1 MKALRILSRALG
13 GALLVNAVPHGVS
26 GLQGRPFPTP
36 FADPPGVG
44 MSPPVTNIAWSAMN
58 LVGGLLVLRRGIRSR
73 GEAVAVVVGG
83 IASVFVVAA
92 HFGSVMSGG
101 TGLTARGMTS
111 RGMPARGRT
120 ARGMTSRGSGSPL
133 QTARRLTEPVARS
146 LAGHR
151 AFPLWAVI
159 HHRGR
164 RSGAEYATPI
174 AVVPTY
180 DEGVVLIGLPYGLD
194 TNWARNVVAAGGATL
209 AWKGAEHRTSAARII
224 DADEAAALAKAP
236 FHAVVKRMPGAILLE
251 RD

>member
-1 MKALRILSRALG
+1 MTALRILSRALG

-26 GLQGRPFPTP
+26 GVQGRPFPTP

-44 MSPPVTNIAWSAMN
+44 LSSPVTNIAWSAIN

-73 GEAVAVVVGG
+73 GEAVAVVAGG
-83 IASVFVVAA
+83 IVSAFAVAA

-101 TGLTARGMTS
+101 TGLVPRGMVS
-111 RGMPARGRT
+111 RGME
-120 ARGMTSRGSGSPL
+120 SRGAGSRL
-133 QTARRLTEPVARS
+133 RTARRLTEPVARS
-146 LAGHR
+146 LAGRR

-209 AWKGAEHRTSAARII
+209 AWKGGQHRTTAARII
-224 DADEAAALAKAP
+224 DADEAAALARAP
-236 FHAVVKRMPGAILLE
+236 FHVVVKRMPGAIVLE
-251 RD
+251 RN